1 MASNFAP
8 GGSGVY
14 RCQSNPA
21 AWSARLYRVLL
32 IPCIAFSGVTL
43 QQSAVQ
49 AQSFMERRIQQR
61 MEQRLAE
68 RRREEANLTD
78 SQKQQLFEAR
88 RELAFNTYD
97 QRLSLLESGQSCIA
111 SAQTYSAGQACR
123 EQQQKTLRRF
133 IEESRQVMNNERQ
146 RLGLSPLPSVIPSAL
161 TLDF

>member
-78 SQKQQLFEAR
+78 SQKQQLLK
-88 RELAFNTYD
+88 LAASWLSIPMTSVFRFLSQVKAVSQVPRHTQLVKLVENNSK
-97 QRLSLLESGQSCIA
+97 RLSVA
-111 SAQTYSAGQACR
+111 SSKR
-123 EQQQKTLRRF
+123 VVK
-133 IEESRQVMNNERQ
+133 S
-146 RLGLSPLPSVIPSAL
+146 
-161 TLDF
+161 